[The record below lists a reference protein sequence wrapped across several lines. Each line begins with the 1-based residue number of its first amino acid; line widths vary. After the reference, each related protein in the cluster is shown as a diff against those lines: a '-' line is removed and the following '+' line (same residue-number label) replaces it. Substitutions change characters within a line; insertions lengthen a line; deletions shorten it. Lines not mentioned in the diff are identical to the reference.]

1 MWEHLPMGSIQSHR
15 SRFNGIE
22 ESIHKEEGPTLN
34 SGPLQC
40 LEITPK
46 GKPAK
51 KTAKGQHQRWKK
63 YKRFIF
69 FVSSQTL

>member
-1 MWEHLPMGSIQSHR
+1 MWEHLSMGGIQNHR
-15 SRFNGIE
+15 SRFDQID

-34 SGPLQC
+34 PGALQC

-51 KTAKGQHQRWKK
+51 ETGKGQPKVGRNTKDCAV
-63 YKRFIF
+63 YKI
-69 FVSSQTL
+69 